1 MAKSFNKVH
10 NFVLVDRT
18 LSAEGGRFT
27 FRNYTDK
34 VGVFKNPGAVVFYD
48 DGTMNTFK
56 GTKAGKAF
64 TLDQNHYNIQAR
76 EGQADYKGLQL
87 IDFLMN
93 AGMCWGSPN
102 GSYEYSDGGFV
113 PDHEIAKLTRAE
125 LETRLETGEY
135 KQFGVK
141 FKLMNSDKDA
151 EIALDAAEL
160 KNKSEAS
167 ALGVDEDTLTE
178 IAAIIGIYGDPGK
191 LMRKK
196 VFDYASK
203 RPADY
208 FKLLNSGDRAVRAII
223 RKSLNDGVFTKRG
236 PVIYWEETVIGSNED
251 EAVSRLLSDKSMLEA
266 LQTKSELNTDVKVQ
280 KKRGRI
286 PNKPVEA

>member
-1 MAKSFNKVH
+1 MAKSFNKIF
-10 NFVLVDRT
+10 NFVLVDRN
-18 LSAEGGRFT
+18 LAAEGGRFT

-48 DGTMNTFK
+48 DGTMNINR

-76 EGQADYKGLQL
+76 EGQVDYKGLSL

-93 AGMCWGSPN
+93 AGICWGSPN
-102 GSYEYSDGGFV
+102 GTYEYGEGGFV
-113 PDHEIAKLTRAE
+113 PDHEIAKLSRE
-125 LETRLETGEY
+125 EIETRLETGEF

-141 FKLMNSDKDA
+141 YKLMNTDKDA

-160 KNKSEAS
+160 RNKAESS
-167 ALGVDEDTLTE
+167 ALAIDDKTLED
-178 IAAIIGIYGDPGK
+178 IAAILGIFGSAGK

-196 VFDYASK
+196 VFDYATK

-208 FKLLNSGDRAVRAII
+208 FKLLNSGDRAIRAIV
-223 RKSLNDGVFTKRG
+223 RKSIADGTFTRKG
-236 PVIYWEETVIGSNED
+236 SVIMWEETVIGPNED
-251 EAVSRLLSDKSMLEA
+251 EAVSRLMSDKAMLDA
-266 LQTKSELNTDVKVQ
+266 LQDKAELHTDVKVPA
-280 KKRGRI
+280 KRG
-286 PNKPVEA
+286 PKPKNKVEA